1 MQINQTANATF
12 KLYLLKNT
20 ITNLLEPF
28 IKKRKRTNN
37 RRTNFVSTA
46 HFIK

>member
-1 MQINQTANATF
+1 MQINKTANATF

-20 ITNLLEPF
+20 ITNVLETF
-28 IKKRKRTNN
+28 IKKRKRTYN
-37 RRTNFVSTA
+37 RRTNCVSIA